1 MVGHYPGDE
10 SMTDLAQTIE
20 AAWEIRD
27 TLGFD
32 TKGEVRT
39 AVDAALAQLDAGAA
53 RVAETVAGE
62 VVVHQWLKKAVLL
75 SFRLNDNAL
84 IAGAPGEASW
94 WDKVPS
100 KFSGWGEA
108 EYRAAGFRSVPGAV
122 VRRGAHISRGVVLM
136 PSFVNIGA
144 YVGEGTMVDTWATVG
159 SCAQIGRNVHLS
171 GGAGIGGVLEPVQ
184 ANPVVI
190 GDGAFIGAR
199 AEVAEGVIVGEGAV
213 LSMGVYLGAS
223 TKIVDRAT
231 GEVFVGRVPDY
242 AVVVPGSLPGKP
254 LPDGTPGPSLYC
266 AVIVKRVDA
275 QTRAK
280 TGINELLRD

>member
-1 MVGHYPGDE
+1 M
-10 SMTDLAQTIE
+10 A
-20 AAWEIRD
+20 EIR
-27 TLGFD
+27 
-32 TKGEVRT
+32 
-39 AVDAALAQLDAGAA
+39 
-53 RVAETVAGE
+53 
-62 VVVHQWLKKAVLL
+62 VHPLENSKSQRILWLLEEL
-75 SFRLNDNAL
+75 EL
-84 IAGAPGEASW
+84 P
-94 WDKVPS
+94 
-100 KFSGWGEA
+100 
-108 EYRAAGFRSVPGAV
+108 YAV
-122 VRRGAHISRGVVLM
+122 VRYQRMMGAAPPEMTKVHPLGKAPSVEIDGLVMAESAAIIQYLLM
-136 PSFVNIGA
+136 RF
-144 YVGEGTMVDTWATVG
+144 GEGRLAPPADSPDYAKFLELLHYPESSLALRTLLPLFVRLFGVESPMLAGYAAHGLSVQLDYLDAML
-159 SCAQIGRNVHLS
+159 ADRAYLIG
-171 GGAGIGGVLEPVQ
+171 
-184 ANPVVI
+184 
-190 GDGAFIGAR
+190 GAFIGAR